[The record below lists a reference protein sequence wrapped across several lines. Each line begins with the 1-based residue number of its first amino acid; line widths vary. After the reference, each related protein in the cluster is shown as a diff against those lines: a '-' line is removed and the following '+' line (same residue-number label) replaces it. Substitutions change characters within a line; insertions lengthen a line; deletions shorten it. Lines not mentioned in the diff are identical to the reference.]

1 MSDVSGGVYREKGL
15 DVKEI
20 LSFVNGGGLLK
31 DYSREGVKHIGNDEL
46 LTSECDV
53 LIPAAL
59 ENQITAAN
67 ARDVKARFVV
77 EAANGPTTVE
87 ADAILVERG
96 IKVFPDILVNAGGV
110 VVSYFEW
117 VQNNMNYYWSKEE
130 VNGKMRDIMVRAF
143 ADVVHAAEKYSSD
156 LRTAAYI
163 VALAR
168 LVKARKARGFF

>member
-1 MSDVSGGVYREKGL
+1 M
-15 DVKEI
+15 
-20 LSFVNGGGLLK
+20 
-31 DYSREGVKHIGNDEL
+31 
-46 LTSECDV
+46 
-53 LIPAAL
+53 
-59 ENQITAAN
+59 
-67 ARDVKARFVV
+67 KARFGV

-87 ADAILVERG
+87 ADVILGERG
-96 IKVFPDILVNAGGV
+96 IKVFPDILANAGGV

-130 VNGKMRDIMVRAF
+130 VNGKMREIMVRAL
-143 ADVVHAAEKYSSD
+143 ADVVHAADKYSSD

>member
-1 MSDVSGGVYREKGL
+1 M
-15 DVKEI
+15 
-20 LSFVNGGGLLK
+20 LK
-31 DYSREGVKHIGNDEL
+31 DYSREGVQHITNDEL
-46 LTSECDV
+46 LTAECDV

-67 ARDVKARFVV
+67 AKDVKARFVV

-87 ADAILVERG
+87 ADAILNGRG
-96 IKVFPDILVNAGGV
+96 IKIFPDILANAGGV

-130 VNGKMRDIMVRAF
+130 VNGKMREIMVRAF
-143 ADVVHAAEKYSSD
+143 LNVVHAAEKYSVD
-156 LRTAAYI
+156 MRTAAYI
-163 VALAR
+163 VALDR